1 MNNFFGVI
9 ESVGKQFNRDKLWH
23 SKKTRIHHLKKSKTT
38 FMKKSILISVLIF
51 SLMIAG
57 CVNNVGLLGS
67 ISVKTTT
74 VDDKVAITIDSTDII
89 SVKGSDGATYTF
101 DEIKGRITNTRD
113 LPVTAIG
120 GCARLDNRGQQ
131 MFYDPTLR
139 SGIIAANG
147 GVSLFTMDIPLSQLS
162 DNNALITCSIK
173 DVFIQYPT
181 PIPTPTPLWTTLSN
195 NLIKTSCTG
204 WGCT

>member
-1 MNNFFGVI
+1 MI
-9 ESVGKQFNRDKLWH
+9 ESVGKNFKRDRLWH
-23 SKKTRIHHLKKSKTT
+23 NKKTRIHHLKKSKTT

-57 CVNNVGLLGS
+57 CVNNVGLPGS

-89 SVKGSDGATYTF
+89 SVKGSDGATYTY
-101 DEIKGRITNTRD
+101 DEIKGRITNTSD

-120 GCARLDNRGQQ
+120 GCARFDNRGQQ

-162 DNNALITCSIK
+162 DNNTLIICSIK
-173 DVFIQYPT
+173 EVFIQNPT
-181 PIPTPTPLWTTLSN
+181 PIPTPTPIWTTLS
-195 NLIKTSCTG
+195 II
-204 WGCT
+204 